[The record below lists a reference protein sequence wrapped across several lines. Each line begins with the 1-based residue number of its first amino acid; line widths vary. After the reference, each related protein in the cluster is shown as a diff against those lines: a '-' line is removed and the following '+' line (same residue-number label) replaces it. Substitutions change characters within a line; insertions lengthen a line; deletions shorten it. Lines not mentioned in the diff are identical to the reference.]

1 MRNRVGAMVVPP
13 RSATDAAPH
22 SAPGPD
28 EEFQPDP
35 KRWSALSVTLVVG
48 FMSLL
53 DVSIVS
59 VALPSLQRDLGAVP
73 STVQWVV
80 SGYALTFGL
89 MLVPAG
95 RLGDAFGRRRL
106 FLIGL
111 ALFVVS
117 SAACGA
123 APSITWLVAAR
134 LVQGLAAGCLAP
146 QNSAFIQQ
154 LFRGPE
160 RGRAFGMFGAIIGI
174 STAVGPVAGGAILG
188 LAPGP
193 DGWRWLF
200 LVNVPIGVVAFVL
213 ALRLLPRTG
222 SGGRGHIDVV
232 GVLLLGAGAL
242 AVLFP
247 LVQAEAGGLSRL
259 WWLFL
264 VGAGLLAAFVAWE
277 RRVVARDGQPV
288 FDPRLVTQT
297 RGYGFGAALGTV
309 YFIGFSGVWL
319 VFALFFQ
326 TGLGYTPLQSG
337 LAVTPFALGSAA
349 AAVVAG
355 RLVERYGRK
364 LTVFG
369 LTGVMIGLTAA
380 AVILLLVPPSA
391 AGWAV
396 APALLVGG
404 IGGGFVI
411 SPNITMT
418 LRDVPVA
425 MAGAAGGG
433 LQTAQ
438 RFGAS
443 IGTAALPGLFYLVLS
458 ATGDDYPVAV
468 ATGLAVSVVGAGAA
482 LVLGVVDLRRNRSG
496 RDDGVEP
503 AAPDGGP
510 VPGERREFHGAHVW
524 QP

>member
-1 MRNRVGAMVVPP
+1 VPP
-13 RSATDAAPH
+13 RAPTDAAPSSLQAQ
-22 SAPGPD
+22 SAA
-28 EEFQPDP
+28 EEYRPDP

-59 VALPSLQRDLGAVP
+59 VALPSLQRDLGATP
-73 STVQWVV
+73 ATVQWVV

-106 FLIGL
+106 FLLGL
-111 ALFVVS
+111 AGFVLS
-117 SAACGA
+117 SAAAGA
-123 APSITWLVAAR
+123 APSVAWLVAAR

-146 QNSAFIQQ
+146 QNSALIQQ
-154 LFRGPE
+154 LFRGGE
-160 RGRAFGMFGAIIGI
+160 RGRAFGLFGATVGI
-174 STAVGPVAGGAILG
+174 STAVGPVVGGAILG
-188 LAPGP
+188 LADGPG
-193 DGWRWLF
+193 GWRWLF
-200 LVNVPIGVVAFVL
+200 YVNVPIGVVAFLL
-213 ALRLLPRTG
+213 ALRLLPRG
-222 SGGRGHIDVV
+222 GGGGRGRIDVV

-247 LVQAEAGGLSRL
+247 LVQAESGGLAQL
-259 WWLFL
+259 WWLFV
-264 VGAGLLAAFVAWE
+264 VGAVLIGVFFAWE

-297 RGYGFGAALGTV
+297 RGYGIGAALGTV
-309 YFIGFSGVWL
+309 YFVGFSGIWL

-337 LAVTPFALGSAA
+337 LAVTPFALGSAS

-355 RLVERYGRK
+355 RLVERYGRR
-364 LTVFG
+364 LTVLG
-369 LTGVMIGLTAA
+369 LAGVVVGLAAA
-380 AVILLLVPPSA
+380 AVVLLLVPPSA
-391 AGWAV
+391 AGWAI

-418 LRDVPVA
+418 LRDVPVS
-425 MAGAAGGG
+425 MAGSAGGG

-438 RFGAS
+438 RFGAA

-458 ATGDDYPVAV
+458 ATGDDYPAAA
-468 ATGLAVSVVGAGAA
+468 ATGLAVSVLGAVAA
-482 LVLGVVDLRRNRSG
+482 LALGVVDLRRNRAEDAG
-496 RDDGVEP
+496 DGADDGS
-503 AAPDGGP
+503 P
-510 VPGERREFHGAHVW
+510 VPGGRHGPDGVHGHGHAWHH
-524 QP
+524 

>member
-1 MRNRVGAMVVPP
+1 MPP
-13 RSATDAAPH
+13 RAATGVPAPPAAG
-22 SAPGPD
+22 AD
-28 EEFQPDP
+28 EAYRPDP
-35 KRWSALSVTLVVG
+35 RRWHALSVTLVVG

-59 VALPSLQRDLGAVP
+59 VALPSLQTDLGATP
-73 STVQWVV
+73 ATVQWVV

-89 MLVPAG
+89 ALVPAG
-95 RLGDAFGRRRL
+95 RLGDALGRRRL
-106 FLIGL
+106 FLAGL
-111 ALFVVS
+111 ALFVLS
-117 SAACGA
+117 SAAAGA
-123 APSITWLVAAR
+123 APSVGWLIAAR
-134 LVQGLAAGCLAP
+134 LVQGLGAGCLAP

-154 LFRGPE
+154 LFRGAE
-160 RGRAFGMFGAIIGI
+160 RGRAFGLFGATVGI

-188 LAPGP
+188 LASGP

-200 LVNVPIGVVAFVL
+200 YLNVPIGVVAFVL
-213 ALRLLPRTG
+213 ALRLLPRG
-222 SGGRGHIDVV
+222 GQGGRGHIDVV

-259 WWLFL
+259 WWLFA
-264 VGAGLLAAFVAWE
+264 VGAALLAAFAAWE

-297 RGYGFGAALGTV
+297 RGYGIGAALGTV
-309 YFIGFSGVWL
+309 YFVGFSGIWL

-355 RLVERYGRK
+355 RLVERYGRL
-364 LTVFG
+364 LTVLG
-369 LTGVMIGLTAA
+369 LAGVVAGLSAA
-380 AVILLLVPPSA
+380 AVVLLLVPPAA
-391 AGWAV
+391 AGWAI
-396 APALLVGG
+396 APALLLGG

-425 MAGAAGGG
+425 MAGSAGGG

-438 RFGAS
+438 RFGAAV
-443 IGTAALPGLFYLVLS
+443 GTAALPGLFYLVLG
-458 ATGDDYPVAV
+458 ATGDQPTA
-468 ATGLAVSVVGAGAA
+468 AAAGLAVSVAGALAA
-482 LVLGVVDLRRNRSG
+482 LALAVVDLRRSRAEDAAERAAAG
-496 RDDGVEP
+496 DD
-503 AAPDGGP
+503 D
-510 VPGERREFHGAHVW
+510 RHDRHGHAWHG
-524 QP
+524 